1 MRPLLVDRVVPVSAT
16 PVVHGSHRACEAALG
31 CGLAHDR
38 IALPRPHPVMGE
50 AEEVECRALPAPC
63 ATGWSSTAS
72 PAPSSIAIRRKHV
85 AQRAAQL
92 KLHSQLDAGT
102 AAELGDPLIQLFDE
116 LIGKAD
122 TALQACLASD
132 PELARRAASIR
143 SIPGFGPAKAAVAA
157 ASRAAASIR
166 ATCSTWPPLRQ
177 SASIPRCKLS
187 SSASAPAASSTRSP
201 SCAS

>member
-143 SIPGFGPAKAAVAA
+143 
-157 ASRAAASIR
+157 

-201 SCAS
+201 WSPSCAS

>member
-1 MRPLLVDRVVPVSAT
+1 
-16 PVVHGSHRACEAALG
+16 
-31 CGLAHDR
+31 
-38 IALPRPHPVMGE
+38 MGE

-157 ASRAAASIR
+157 ASRRGREHAS
-166 ATCSTWPPLRQ
+166 AQPALHVPPLRQ
-177 SASIPRCKLS
+177 SASQQFQCTPEMQAFLQERLRT
-187 SSASAPAASSTRSP
+187 SAQGERKTTQQ
-201 SCAS
+201 